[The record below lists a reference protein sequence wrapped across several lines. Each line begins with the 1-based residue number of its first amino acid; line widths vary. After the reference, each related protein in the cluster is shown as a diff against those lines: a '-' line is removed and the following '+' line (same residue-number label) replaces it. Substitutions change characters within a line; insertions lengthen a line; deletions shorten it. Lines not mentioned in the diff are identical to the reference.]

1 MTIAVRPATPA
12 DLDSLV
18 AGNIAMALEAE
29 HKRLDPATVQRG
41 VRAVFDQPSRG
52 RYFVAEIGGNV
63 VGQAMYTCEWSDWRN
78 GNFWWLQSVYVAPVA
93 RRTGVFRAIY
103 ECIERLARSES
114 DVCGLR
120 LYVEVDNER
129 AQQTYRRCGMVDAGY
144 RVMEM
149 DMSGAVKSARGK

>member
-12 DLDSLV
+12 DLESLV

-29 HKRLDPATVQRG
+29 HKRLDPAIVQRG
-41 VRAVFDQPSRG
+41 VQAVFDQPGRG
-52 RYFVAEIGGNV
+52 RYFVAEIGGRV

-78 GNFWWLQSVYVAPVA
+78 GDFWWLQSVYVAPVA

-103 ECIERLARSES
+103 GFIERLAKAEPG
-114 DVCGLR
+114 VCGLR
-120 LYVEVDNER
+120 LYVELDNEK

-144 RVMEM
+144 VVMEM
-149 DMSGAVKSARGK
+149 DMSGAVKSTKRN

>member
-1 MTIAVRPATPA
+1 MTIAVRPATLA

-29 HKRLDPATVQRG
+29 HKRLDPATVRRG
-41 VRAVFDQPSRG
+41 VRAVFEEPGRG

-103 ECIERLARSES
+103 GFIERLAKAEPG
-114 DVCGLR
+114 VCGLR
-120 LYVEVDNER
+120 LYVELDNER

-144 RVMEM
+144 LVMET
-149 DMSGAVKSARGK
+149 DMSGAVTSARGE